1 MTDSLVVA
9 SCMHYYCHIIIQT
22 NSSDKVV
29 SLYEDLRTSDAPP
42 HLVSQFEE
50 VLSSLV
56 ADVKNMENETKRM
69 EERMAK

>member
-1 MTDSLVVA
+1 MLNKLIMRINSI
-9 SCMHYYCHIIIQT
+9 YPF
-22 NSSDKVV
+22 SSDKMA